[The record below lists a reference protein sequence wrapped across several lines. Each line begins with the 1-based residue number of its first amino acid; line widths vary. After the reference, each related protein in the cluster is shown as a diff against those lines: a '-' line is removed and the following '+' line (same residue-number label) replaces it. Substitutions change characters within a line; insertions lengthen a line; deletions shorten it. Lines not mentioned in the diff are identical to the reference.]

1 MKDIDYPLAR
11 ERMVREQIVD
21 RGIKDERIIDI
32 MRRIPRHLFLDRE
45 FGPQAYG
52 DFSFPIGFTQTM
64 SQPFMVAYLTECLEL
79 KGNEII
85 LEIGTGSGYQ
95 AAVLSELACAVY
107 SMERI
112 PELAS
117 KAAAVLSDLKIT
129 NVHVKIGDGATGW
142 KEKSPFDRILLTAAA
157 AEVPKTLLRQLRSGG
172 VFIGPV
178 QLEGKGQQIVKLTKQ
193 GSRLNITRLRECAF
207 VPLVRDRGT
216 ARRGVGRSG

>member
-1 MKDIDYPLAR
+1 MDYPLAR
-11 ERMVREQIVD
+11 ERMVREQLVE
-21 RGIKDERIIDI
+21 RGIRDDRIIEI

-95 AAVLSELACAVY
+95 AAVLSELSCAVY
-107 SMERI
+107 SIERI
-112 PELAS
+112 PELAA
-117 KAAAVLSDLKIT
+117 KAAAILSDLNIT
-129 NVHVKIGDGATGW
+129 NVHVKNGDGATGW

-157 AEVPKTLLRQLRSGG
+157 AEVPKTLLKQLRDGG
-172 VFIGPV
+172 IFVGPV
-178 QLEGKGQQIVKLTKQ
+178 QLEGKGQQVVKLIKQ
-193 GSRLNITRLRECAF
+193 GSKFTITRLREC
-207 VPLVRDRGT
+207 
-216 ARRGVGRSG
+216 